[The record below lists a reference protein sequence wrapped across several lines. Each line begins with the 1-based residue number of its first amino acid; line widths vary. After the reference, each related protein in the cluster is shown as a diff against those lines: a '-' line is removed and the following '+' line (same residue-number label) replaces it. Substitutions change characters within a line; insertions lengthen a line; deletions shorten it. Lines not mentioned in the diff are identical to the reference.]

1 MRSVFEMLKQ
11 MVMAGLPRQAG
22 RRLPD
27 RERESRVPWSAACWR
42 RWAAVQCCARPRSTS
57 AGLPVQGAIRAKKE
71 LLSPELSRE
80 QGRRLRNPDILRY
93 RCSLLFL
100 ELPLLQC
107 WMPWGTEWGTVLDAE
122 QWVQSCSSSVTA
134 LPRDPA
140 ELSCRAFTSPVP
152 GVGLHTC
159 VS

>member
-1 MRSVFEMLKQ
+1 M
-11 MVMAGLPRQAG
+11 
-22 RRLPD
+22 
-27 RERESRVPWSAACWR
+27 PWSAACWR

-107 WMPWGTEWGTVLDAE
+107 WMPWGTWLIQGPCRAVGTELLLLCHCPSQGPSRAVL
-122 QWVQSCSSSVTA
+122 QGFHISSPWRWLA
-134 LPRDPA
+134 HLC
-140 ELSCRAFTSPVP
+140 ELSSGPLGAP
-152 GVGLHTC
+152 GQVFC
-159 VS
+159 

>member
-1 MRSVFEMLKQ
+1 M
-11 MVMAGLPRQAG
+11 
-22 RRLPD
+22 
-27 RERESRVPWSAACWR
+27 PWSAACWR

-100 ELPLLQC
+100 ELPL
-107 WMPWGTEWGTVLDAE
+107 PTAVLDALGYRVGYSAGCRAVGTE
-122 QWVQSCSSSVTA
+122 LLLLCHCPSQGPSRAVLQGFHISSPWRWLA
-134 LPRDPA
+134 HLC
-140 ELSCRAFTSPVP
+140 ELSSGPLGAP
-152 GVGLHTC
+152 GQVFC
-159 VS
+159 

>member
-71 LLSPELSRE
+71 LLSPELARE

-100 ELPLLQC
+100 ELPL
-107 WMPWGTEWGTVLDAE
+107 PTAVLDALGYLAHPGPL
-122 QWVQSCSSSVTA
+122 QSSGYRAAPPLSLPFPGTQQSCPAGLSHLQSLA
-134 LPRDPA
+134 LA
-140 ELSCRAFTSPVP
+140 CTLV
-152 GVGLHTC
+152 
-159 VS
+159 